1 MPAAFVGLDGPAKG
15 AVISGRNAR
24 GDFEWSTLSTV
35 VACEE
40 PYLFQWATGD
50 EDDPTATWTFE
61 IEPDEDGS
69 FLTRRVILH
78 AGKAPLGLAIAKDPD
93 RAEEIVD
100 RRMAEVLSNME
111 TTIAGIAVPA
121 GGNSVE

>member
-1 MPAAFVGLDGPAKG
+1 M
-15 AVISGRNAR
+15 ISGRNAR